1 MDPTRHAGSATGI
14 LLRKVGR
21 RAAEGWRAAPAA
33 ARRRWLLLTAVGAVA
48 LLAFLLLTVRFA
60 RHAAASGALA
70 AEPALVLRVIE
81 RSGIS
86 ISSAIWFQTIGTDI
100 TLWIL
105 VALTAG
111 IAAWN
116 RRTFRALSIVLA
128 FVVLDLVV
136 RVGWAIWPRE
146 RPRLVLDGA
155 IAPGFASFP
164 SGHTA
169 KTLAVYG
176 ILAYFLIL
184 ASRSSIERL
193 LAPLLVLA
201 LTALT
206 ALGRLRIG
214 AHWPSDLIG
223 GFALGLFWLV
233 CLIAALR
240 LSGVDR

>member
-1 MDPTRHAGSATGI
+1 MDPTRRAHSATGT
-14 LLRKVGR
+14 LLRNVGR
-21 RAAEGWRAAPAA
+21 RAADGWRATPPA
-33 ARRRWLLLTAVGAVA
+33 ARRRWLLLTALGAVA
-48 LLAFLLLTVRFA
+48 LLACLLLTVRLV
-60 RHAAASGALA
+60 RRAAASGALA
-70 AEPALVLRVIE
+70 AEPALTLRIIE

-100 TLWIL
+100 TLGIL
-105 VALTAG
+105 IILTAG

-116 RRTFRALSIVLA
+116 RRTFRALSILLA
-128 FVVLDLVV
+128 YVVLDLVV
-136 RVGWAIWPRE
+136 RVGWAVWPRE
-146 RPRLVLDGA
+146 RPRLVLAGA

-176 ILAYFLIL
+176 ILAYFFIL
-184 ASRSSIERL
+184 ASRSPIERL
-193 LAPLLVLA
+193 LAPLVVLA
-201 LTALT
+201 LTILT

-223 GFALGLFWLV
+223 GFALGLVWLL